1 MENTEQQFDAIK
13 VIHAFIDTAIKGGMF
28 QNVNE
33 VVLVKQSFDA
43 ITNEINVLQ
52 KENKELKNQID

>member
-1 MENTEQQFDAIK
+1 MQESEQKFDAIK
-13 VIHAFIDTAIKGGMF
+13 VMEAFIDTAIKGGMF